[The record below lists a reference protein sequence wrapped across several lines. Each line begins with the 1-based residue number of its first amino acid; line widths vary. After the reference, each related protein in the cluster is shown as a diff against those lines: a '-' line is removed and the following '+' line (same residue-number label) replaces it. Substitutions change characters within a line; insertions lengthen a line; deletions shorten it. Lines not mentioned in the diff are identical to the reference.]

1 MKNRT
6 FHDLIVILG
15 PTATGKT
22 KLAVKI
28 ANEINSEI
36 ISADSRQVYKGM
48 DIGTGKDLHEYI
60 INNKKIPYHLIDIVS
75 PQKNYNVFKFQK
87 DTKKIILK
95 LSQKGKIPIL
105 CGGTGLYIKA
115 ILMDFHLPAVKP
127 DKQLRINLEALSL
140 HELIKKLNSIID
152 DNITEYLIDTKRRV
166 IRAIEIEMNKKSN
179 KASQHHRMEFKF
191 NNPLVIGIEF
201 PRKVIREKITK
212 RLHKRLN
219 EGMIEE
225 VKTLLNNGISHSKLE
240 SFGLEYRYISLY
252 LQEKIPKEEMI
263 EKLNIAIHQF
273 SKRQMTFFRNIEKNG
288 IKINW
293 VNEGKYA
300 SIIKLIKS

>member
-1 MKNRT
+1 MKNKT
-6 FHDLIVILG
+6 CHDLIVILG

-28 ANEINSEI
+28 ANEINGEI

-60 INNKKIPYHLIDIVS
+60 INKKKIPYHLIDIMS
-75 PQKNYNVFKFQK
+75 PQRNYNVFHFQK
-87 DTKKIILK
+87 DTKKIILE

-105 CGGTGLYIKA
+105 CGGTGLYLKA
-115 ILMDFHLPAVKP
+115 ILMNFHLPAVEP
-127 DKQLRINLEALSL
+127 DEKLRINLEDLSL
-140 HELIKKLNSIID
+140 KELIKKLNSISD
-152 DNITEYLIDTKRRV
+152 DNTVKHLIDTKRRV

-179 KASQHHRMEFKF
+179 KTSQHHSIEFKF

-212 RLHKRLN
+212 RLHERLN

-225 VKTLLNNGISHSKLE
+225 VKTLINNGISHSKLE

-252 LQEKIPKEEMI
+252 LQEKISKEEMI

-293 VNEGKYA
+293 VNEGNYE